1 MEDMKKLHGMGA
13 IDDKTMREMEDEFDR
28 LQRGDLS
35 EDEFLRNRGVA
46 PPEPG
51 CGKGGNKP
59 VVRRMDRK
67 KKRKAQR
74 AARRAQRA

>member
-1 MEDMKKLHGMGA
+1 MDDMRKLHGMGA
-13 IDDKTMREMEDEFDR
+13 IDDKTMREMEDEFRR
-28 LQRGDLS
+28 LASGDMS
-35 EDEFLRNRGVA
+35 EDQFWRNRGVA

-59 VVRRMDRK
+59 VASRMARK